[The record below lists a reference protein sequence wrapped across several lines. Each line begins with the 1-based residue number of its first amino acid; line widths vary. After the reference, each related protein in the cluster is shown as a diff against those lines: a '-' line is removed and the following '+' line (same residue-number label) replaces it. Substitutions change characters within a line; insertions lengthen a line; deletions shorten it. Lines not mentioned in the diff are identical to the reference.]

1 MAKIVWPRRNPLL
14 QETKRAVTSIYIVME
29 SCNGVDREVG
39 AICDKFHLFA
49 ASSSSV
55 LAEALNGVEAVKE
68 EMERIILTAAAEQES
83 PPRSGASLTT
93 TQTLVLVKALQSAR
107 EAAARV
113 AAEHRDLHSS
123 VSKIGKVIDR
133 NFIADY
139 DSTSR
144 ADVFSSPDQQRMLNE
159 VILQHFYRAG
169 QLEIGESLAAEAGLA
184 DEHGKKAGKEPFM
197 EMNRIL
203 EALGNRDL
211 EPALEWANA
220 HRAELNDRGTTAV
233 SALIAMQQQN
243 NNTSAAGEEDDDD
256 MSANNLLPRSS
267 ALEFKLRRLKYIGML
282 SSGDRTGAIIYARRH
297 FPAFVGSHER
307 EVQSLMGAVMYAN
320 GDDPRSRLLSSPYGH
335 LLDDS
340 LWHDMCDLFVKD
352 ACALLGLG
360 VESPLSVSVNA
371 GCKTLPGLLNI
382 KQVMQQRQV
391 AGVWNSAKDEL
402 PIEIDLGSDCRF
414 HSIFACPILRQQTT
428 DSNPPMRLTCGHC
441 ISRDALNKLSSGH
454 KLKCPYCPVEQNPN
468 DARQI
473 TF

>member
-1 MAKIVWPRRNPLL
+1 
-14 QETKRAVTSIYIVME
+14 ME
-29 SCNGVDREVG
+29 SCNGVEREVS

-49 ASSSSV
+49 ASSSSA
-55 LAEALNGVEAVKE
+55 LAEALSNIEAVKE
-68 EMERIILTAAAEQES
+68 EMEHMLLADAAAAAAGPDGPS
-83 PPRSGASLTT
+83 GGASLTT

-123 VSKIGKVIDR
+123 VSKVGKVIDR
-133 NFIADY
+133 NFVSDY

-144 ADVFSSPDQQRMLNE
+144 PDVFASPDQQRMLNE

-169 QLEIGESLAAEAGLA
+169 QLEIGETLAAEAGIA
-184 DEHGKKAGKEPFM
+184 DEQGKKAGKEPFM

-203 EALGNRDL
+203 EALSNRDL

-220 HRAELNDRGTTAV
+220 HRTELNDRGTTAI

-243 NNTSAAGEEDDDD
+243 NNTSSADDDDD
-256 MSANNLLPRSS
+256 MSSINLPRSS
-267 ALEFKLRRLKYIGML
+267 ALEFKLRRLKYIEML
-282 SSGDRTGAIIYARRH
+282 SSGDRAGAIAYARLH
-297 FPAFVGSHER
+297 FPPFVGSHER
-307 EVQSLMGAVMYAN
+307 EVQSLMGAVMYVN
-320 GDDPRSRLLSSPYGH
+320 GEDPRARLLVSPYGH

-340 LWHDMCDLFVKD
+340 LWHDICDLFVKD
-352 ACALLGLG
+352 ACALLGLS
-360 VESPLSVSVNA
+360 VESPLSVAVNA

-391 AGVWNSAKDEL
+391 AGVWNNAKDEL

-441 ISRDALNKLSSGH
+441 ISRDALSKLSSGH